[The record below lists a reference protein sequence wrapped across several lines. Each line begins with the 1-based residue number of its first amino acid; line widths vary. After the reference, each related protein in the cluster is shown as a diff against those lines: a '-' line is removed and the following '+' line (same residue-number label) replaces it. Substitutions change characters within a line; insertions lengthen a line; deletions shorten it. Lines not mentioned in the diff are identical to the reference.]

1 MNEEEDNIHLLV
13 EERDRFRDE
22 RDDLQTMVDVLTDQ
36 RDHLQ
41 DQLDAEVKAR
51 GDLQEIADEQYNQIT
66 DAIDILGGRR
76 R

>member
-22 RDDLQTMVDVLTDQ
+22 RDDLQNANGRLEDALE
-36 RDHLQ
+36 RLRAER
-41 DQLDAEVKAR
+41 DQL
-51 GDLQEIADEQYNQIT
+51 QEENSLLFDQIG